1 MTRSRRTSSEG
12 TVTSKPMETDL
23 TAPASGLWS
32 RRIGAIV
39 TVRGPLGKEYR
50 GRVLRVDGETAVVRA
65 FEEIPFPA
73 ESPLSLTLVQAI
85 PKKEKMG
92 FIVEKATELGV
103 ERIIPCL
110 SARSA
115 LAHER
120 DWQDKSH
127 RWPEIARRAVG
138 QCRRRVVPVVSPWVS
153 LTEAVAS
160 FSSISAR
167 KLILYEKEK
176 LVRLRDIVEAEKPSE
191 SVIIV
196 CGPEGG
202 FTDDEVASAVST
214 GFVPVSL
221 GGRVLRCET
230 AALAALS
237 VVQCAWGDL

>member
-1 MTRSRRTSSEG
+1 MG
-12 TVTSKPMETDL
+12 KGVETDL
-23 TAPASGLWS
+23 IAPASGLWS

-39 TVRGPLGKEYR
+39 TVSGPQGKEYR
-50 GRVLRVDGETAVVRA
+50 GRIVRADGETILVRA
-65 FEEIPFPA
+65 FEELPFPA
-73 ESPLSLTLVQAI
+73 ESPLSITLVQAV

-103 ERIIPCL
+103 QRIIPCL

-115 LAHER
+115 IAEEGR
-120 DWQDKSH
+120 WQDKSH

-138 QCRRRVVPVVSPWVS
+138 QCRRRLVPAVSP
-153 LTEAVAS
+153 LAGFRQALGS
-160 FSSISAR
+160 FSGVSAR
-167 KLILYEKEK
+167 KLILYEKEE
-176 LVRLRDIVEAEKPSE
+176 LARLRDIAGAEKPPE
-191 SVIIV
+191 SVVLV

-202 FTDDEVASAVST
+202 FTDDEVAFAAVA

-237 VVQCAWGDL
+237 VIQYVWGDL